1 MEIALHSTA
10 DLTRRISTM
19 LTLSYAFLIFA
30 FSPSIMAIKTAR
42 SATPNQK
49 NVAGT
54 PATLLHNTDARLLK
68 GVWALVVPSA
78 SVVLQAPKVEVPAPA
93 EAPAPAVLRAPN
105 VQAPAE
111 TPVYNYRL
119 DALIRFQDRDHNG
132 KVEKLDLLSL
142 ERKLV
147 KKEYRVVRPTPSSL
161 TVPLVN
167 EDVPLDRW
175 RFFLKDT
182 YWGRIPEL
190 VGPVSNSRMTWKS

>member
-1 MEIALHSTA
+1 
-10 DLTRRISTM
+10 M

-30 FSPSIMAIKTAR
+30 FSPSIIAIKTAR
-42 SATPNQK
+42 SATLNQK

-147 KKEYRVVRPTPSSL
+147 RKEYRVVRPTPSSL
-161 TVPLVN
+161 TVPPVN

-175 RFFLKDT
+175 RFCLKDT